1 MNAIKIHS
9 YLSGECMK
17 ECYNK
22 KEKEDACNQMVGGG
36 KANKKKD
43 LRIETDVRVKTYTIT
58 S

>member
-1 MNAIKIHS
+1 
-9 YLSGECMK
+9 MK

-43 LRIETDVRVKTYTIT
+43 LRTETDVRVKTYTIT
-58 S
+58 C